1 MPDLNPESDYI
12 FKPPPPKT
20 APPANL
26 AMKQNYDKKI
36 DAGQV
41 IHANSAKYTSSKSPG
56 RLSKKLSEATIQ

>member
-1 MPDLNPESDYI
+1 MPDLDPESDYI

-26 AMKQNYDKKI
+26 ALKQNDDKKI
-36 DAGQV
+36 ETGYI